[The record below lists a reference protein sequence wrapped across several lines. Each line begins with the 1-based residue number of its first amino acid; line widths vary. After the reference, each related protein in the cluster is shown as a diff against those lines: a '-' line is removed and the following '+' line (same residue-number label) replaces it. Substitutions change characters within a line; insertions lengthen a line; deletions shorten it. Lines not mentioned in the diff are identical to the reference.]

1 MAATMRRTNG
11 LALAF
16 FAAVF
21 AAGAA
26 VGVVADRYVQR
37 GQVMR
42 QWGDQR
48 AMRARL
54 ADDLGMSAE
63 QRASM
68 DSLLDDRNRQYE
80 SLMAPVR
87 PTLDSLGA
95 ATRQRLRQLLTPEQQ
110 STYDQIQREREDARR
125 REKQR

>member
-1 MAATMRRTNG
+1 MRRING
-11 LALAF
+11 LALASF
-16 FAAVF
+16 IAVF

-26 VGVVADRYVQR
+26 VGVVGDRYAQR

-110 STYDQIQREREDARR
+110 ATYDQIQREREDARR

>member
-1 MAATMRRTNG
+1 MIRRTNG

-16 FAAVF
+16 FVAIF

-26 VGVVADRYVQR
+26 VGVVADRYLQR
-37 GQVMR
+37 ERSLR

-54 ADDLGMSAE
+54 ADDLGMSAA
-63 QRASM
+63 QRTSM
-68 DSLLDDRNRQYE
+68 DSLLDDRNRQYD

-87 PTLDSLGA
+87 PTLDSLGTV
-95 ATRQRLRQLLTPEQQ
+95 TRQRLRQLLTPEQQ
-110 STYDQIQREREDARR
+110 ATYDQIQREREDARR
-125 REKQR
+125 REKRQ

>member
-1 MAATMRRTNG
+1 MRRTNG

-16 FAAVF
+16 FIAVF

-26 VGVVADRYVQR
+26 VGVVTDRYLQR
-37 GQVMR
+37 EKLQR

-48 AMRARL
+48 AMRTRL
-54 ADDLGMSAE
+54 ADDLGMTAA
-63 QRASM
+63 QRASL
-68 DSLLDDRNRQYE
+68 DSLLDDRNRQYD

-95 ATRQRLRQLLTPEQQ
+95 VTRQRLRQLLTPEQQ
-110 STYDQIQREREDARR
+110 ATYDQIQREREEARR
-125 REKQR
+125 REKQQ

>member
-1 MAATMRRTNG
+1 MRRTNG

-16 FAAVF
+16 FIAVF

-26 VGVVADRYVQR
+26 AGVVADRYVQR
-37 GQVMR
+37 ERLQR
-42 QWGDQR
+42 QWGNQR
-48 AMRARL
+48 AMRNRL
-54 ADDLGMSAE
+54 ADDLGMTDA

-68 DSLLDDRNRQYE
+68 DSLLDDRNRQYD
-80 SLMAPVR
+80 SLMAPMR

-110 STYDQIQREREDARR
+110 ATYDQIQREREEARR
-125 REKQR
+125 REKQQ

>member
-1 MAATMRRTNG
+1 MRRTNG

-16 FAAVF
+16 FIAVF

-26 VGVVADRYVQR
+26 AGVVADRYVQR
-37 GQVMR
+37 ARVQR

-48 AMRARL
+48 AMRSRL
-54 ADDLGMSAE
+54 ADDLGMTDA

-68 DSLLDDRNRQYE
+68 DSLLDDRNRQYD
-80 SLMAPVR
+80 SLMAPMR
-87 PTLDSLGA
+87 PTLDSLGS

-110 STYDQIQREREDARR
+110 ATYDQIQREREEARR
-125 REKQR
+125 RERQQ

>member
-1 MAATMRRTNG
+1 MRRTNG
-11 LALAF
+11 LALMF

-26 VGVVADRYVQR
+26 VGVVADRYIQR

-87 PTLDSLGA
+87 PTLDSLGT

-110 STYDQIQREREDARR
+110 ATYDQIQREREDARR

>member
-1 MAATMRRTNG
+1 MRRTNG
-11 LALAF
+11 LALMF
-16 FAAVF
+16 FIALF

-26 VGVVADRYVQR
+26 VGVAAVRYIQR

-48 AMRARL
+48 AMRNRL

-80 SLMAPVR
+80 TLMAPMR

-110 STYDQIQREREDARR
+110 ATYDQIQREREEARR
-125 REKQR
+125 REKQQ

>member
-1 MAATMRRTNG
+1 MRRTQV

-16 FAAVF
+16 FVTAL

-26 VGVVADRYVQR
+26 LGITVDRWLLR
-37 GQVMR
+37 ERMER

-54 ADDLGMSAE
+54 ADDLRMDAT
-63 QRASM
+63 QRLQL
-68 DSLLDDRNRQYE
+68 DSILDDRNRQQD

-87 PTLDSLGA
+87 PRLDSLGVT
-95 ATRQRLRQLLTPEQQ
+95 TRQRIRQLLTPEQQ
-110 STYDQIQREREDARR
+110 ATYDQMLREREDARR
-125 REKQR
+125 QEKRQ